1 MLFKTTDQHE
11 EFRAKIRE
19 FAETELKPIA
29 FMLDQKNEFPDEI
42 VKRLA
47 EMNMMGIP
55 YPKKYGGAGLDIMT
69 YAIAVEAV
77 SYTHLDVYKRQPITS
92 AM

>member
-29 FMLDQKNEFPDEI
+29 FMLDQKTNFRM
-42 VKRLA
+42 K
-47 EMNMMGIP
+47 
-55 YPKKYGGAGLDIMT
+55 
-69 YAIAVEAV
+69 
-77 SYTHLDVYKRQPITS
+77 S
-92 AM
+92 